1 MIEFRSDLAAEDC
14 MPIQGSKIAGP
25 VLHSRRLQVG
35 TSYPMHVLDPRARVR
50 TRLGGPDK
58 GVRWFA
64 YAWADATASR
74 PDEAA
79 SRGVTRRWTR
89 PEQEQRLRY
98 IGHDTAVRAVFLRGG
113 TASPCTRYM
122 VPHDS

>member
-50 TRLGGPDK
+50 TSLGG
-58 GVRWFA
+58 
-64 YAWADATASR
+64 S
-74 PDEAA
+74 
-79 SRGVTRRWTR
+79 
-89 PEQEQRLRY
+89 
-98 IGHDTAVRAVFLRGG
+98 
-113 TASPCTRYM
+113 
-122 VPHDS
+122 